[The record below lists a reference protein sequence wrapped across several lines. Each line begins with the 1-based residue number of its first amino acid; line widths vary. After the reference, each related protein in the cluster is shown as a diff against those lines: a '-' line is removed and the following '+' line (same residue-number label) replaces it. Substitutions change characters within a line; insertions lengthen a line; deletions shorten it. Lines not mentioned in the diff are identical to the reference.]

1 MRICLARLRAVFSAL
16 ASIALALLCAT
27 SAIGAT
33 ASVVSDDATY
43 VAASGETN
51 DVSVVVIQGRF
62 RITDPGAVITA
73 GAGCTSVS
81 AHVVTCTRGEFRD
94 IIVMVKD
101 EADSVALGPWQTM
114 NGRVYGGGGDDLLK
128 GAGWTNGGF
137 GDDTL
142 LGSGNADSLFGGP
155 GNDILRSRDGSSSV
169 SLWGGRGNDT
179 LFGSPVEDVIE
190 GGSGRDD
197 VEAGAGPD
205 AVFGGLGADRLHGNR
220 GGDFIAGG
228 GGSDRIMGGPSNDLL
243 KGGWGNDTISG
254 GDGHEDQLRGGP
266 ENDTLLAR
274 DGLRD
279 MVFGYLGFDRARV
292 DIGLDLVHGVE
303 QRL

>member
-1 MRICLARLRAVFSAL
+1 MP
-16 ASIALALLCAT
+16 
-27 SAIGAT
+27 
-33 ASVVSDDATY
+33 
-43 VAASGETN
+43 VAPREVLT
-51 DVSVVVIQGRF
+51 
-62 RITDPGAVITA
+62 
-73 GAGCTSVS
+73 C
-81 AHVVTCTRGEFRD
+81 VTCTRGQFRD

-142 LGSGNADSLFGGP
+142 LGSGKRRQPVWVHLGV
-155 GNDILRSRDGSSSV
+155 DILRSRDGSSSV

-228 GGSDRIMGGPSNDLL
+228 GRERQDHGRPQQRSPQGR
-243 KGGWGNDTISG
+243 
-254 GDGHEDQLRGGP
+254 
-266 ENDTLLAR
+266 
-274 DGLRD
+274 
-279 MVFGYLGFDRARV
+279 LGKRHD
-292 DIGLDLVHGVE
+292 
-303 QRL
+303 